1 MRAIV
6 LIFAICLVSCSMLKE
21 SSKTDAM
28 VQAEFEKIVDS
39 RSLVLKTAIRETNTM
54 TYHPDGSILQ
64 FQQIQEE
71 VSQTQATN
79 VLDTE
84 NASMKKE
91 LLTKESLPWKGWSWI
106 IGIAITLVALL
117 IYIRFFR

>member
-28 VQAEFEKIVDS
+28 AQAEFEKIVDS

-91 LLTKESLPWKGWSWI
+91 LLIKESLPWKGWSWI

>member
-1 MRAIV
+1 M
-6 LIFAICLVSCSMLKE
+6 IFAICLVSCSMLKE

-28 VQAEFEKIVDS
+28 AQAEFEKIVDS

>member
-28 VQAEFEKIVDS
+28 AQAEFEKIVDS

>member
-28 VQAEFEKIVDS
+28 AQAEFEKIVDS
-39 RSLVLKTAIRETNTM
+39 RSLVLKTAIRETSTM

>member
-1 MRAIV
+1 MKAII

-21 SSKTDAM
+21 SSKTDA
-28 VQAEFEKIVDS
+28 VAQAEFAKIVDS

-71 VSQTQATN
+71 VSQTQATK

-84 NASMKKE
+84 SASMKKE
-91 LLTKESLPWKGWSWI
+91 LVIKKSLPWNGWGWI
-106 IGIAITLVALL
+106 IGIGLTLVALL

>member
-1 MRAIV
+1 MKAII
-6 LIFAICLVSCSMLKE
+6 LIFAICLVSCSMLRE
-21 SSKTDAM
+21 SSKTDA
-28 VQAEFEKIVDS
+28 VAQAEFEKIVDS

-91 LLTKESLPWKGWSWI
+91 LVIKKSLPWNGWGWI
-106 IGIAITLVALL
+106 IGIGLTLVALL
-117 IYIRFFR
+117 IYIRFLR

>member
-1 MRAIV
+1 MSAIV

-28 VQAEFEKIVDS
+28 AQAEFEKIVDS